1 MRRNVLYKYFT
12 FGAALILISFIILGI
27 GMSAQVYNY
36 SVSEKEKSL
45 EFSALRISAMTTE
58 INSQFSSIRP
68 QTFRVLI
75 SSTLANSEMSAVLC
89 DSSGRIVVTSENVP
103 PPITMNVPPELVG
116 KVIADKYFS
125 GRNSLGSLYKNGHFT
140 VGVPYYDY
148 LGKPAGCVLVTSTIS
163 HMRGLLFAI
172 VKIFLVCALV
182 VFLIMLVA
190 AFFGTHRIIRPIKN
204 ITTAAREFAHGDF
217 SVRVPVSGND
227 ELGELS
233 RSFNTMADSI
243 EKTEDLRRTFVA
255 NVSHELR
262 SPMTSIGGFVDGI
275 LDGTIP
281 QESEKKY
288 LEIVSSEV
296 KRLSRLVSNMLEITR
311 LQSEDLSQNATNYD
325 FCNQVRRVIM
335 GFESKINEK
344 NIKINLTLPSDELE
358 LCANEDAI
366 FQVIYNLLENALKFS
381 NPDTEMAIDISVK
394 SGKLWFSIK
403 NSGNDIPSDE
413 LPYIFDRFH
422 KGDKSRGKDKTSL
435 GLGLYIVKTIVNQHG
450 GDCGA
455 ESKNGI
461 TEFHFTLPI

>member
-36 SVSEKEKSL
+36 SVAEKEKSL
-45 EFSALRISAMTTE
+45 EYSALRISAMTTE

-68 QTFRVLI
+68 HTFQVLI
-75 SSTLANSEMSAVLC
+75 SSTLANSEMSAILC
-89 DSSGRIVVTSENVP
+89 DRTGRIVVTSENVP
-103 PPITMNVPPELVG
+103 PPMTLNIKPELVEKSITG
-116 KVIADKYFS
+116 KYFS
-125 GRNSLGSLYKNGHFT
+125 GTNALGDLYKKGHFT
-140 VGVPYYDY
+140 VGVPYYDHM
-148 LGKPAGCVLVTSTIS
+148 GNPAGCVFVTSTIS
-163 HMRGLLFAI
+163 HMRGLLFAMI
-172 VKIFLVCALV
+172 KIFLVCALI

-190 AFFGTHRIIRPIKN
+190 AFIGTRRIIRPIKN
-204 ITTAAREFAHGDF
+204 ITTAARQFAHGDF
-217 SVRVPVSGND
+217 SVRVPVSGSD
-227 ELGELS
+227 ELSELS
-233 RSFNTMADSI
+233 QSFNTMADSI

-311 LQSEDLSQNATNYD
+311 LQSQDLSQNAANYD
-325 FCNQVRRVIM
+325 FCAQVRRVIV

-344 NIKINLTLPSDELE
+344 NIKINLTLPSNELE
-358 LCANEDAI
+358 IYANEDAI
-366 FQVIYNLLENALKFS
+366 FQVVYNLLENGLKFADR
-381 NPDTEMAIDISVK
+381 DTEIAINVTSK
-394 SGKLWFSIK
+394 SGKVLFSIK
-403 NSGNDIPSDE
+403 NSGNDIPAEE

-455 ESKNGI
+455 KSENGI
-461 TEFHFTLPI
+461 TEFYFTLPI